1 MSQLEFYTGLSA
13 VWIAI
18 AWVPYVLDR
27 IMVRGLAGSMANPS
41 LDLAPQSDWA
51 VRAKAAHVV
60 AIQAFSAFAPLA
72 ILAMIRIPEDGY
84 PNILAIT
91 FFIGIFAHYVIY
103 AIGITV
109 LRTLSFSLAALSTS
123 ALGLRVL
130 GFI

>member
-41 LDLAPQSDWA
+41 PDLAPQSDWA

-84 PNILAIT
+84 PNILAMT

-103 AIGITV
+103 VIGITV
-109 LRTLSFSLAALSTS
+109 LRTLSFSLAALSTL

>member
-18 AWVPYVLDR
+18 AWVPYLLDR
-27 IMVRGLAGSMANPS
+27 IMVRGLVGAMANPS
-41 LDLAPQSDWA
+41 PDLTPQSDWA

-60 AIQAFSAFAPLA
+60 AIQAFAAFAPLA

-84 PNILAIT
+84 PNILAMT

-103 AIGITV
+103 AIGIPV
-109 LRTLSFSLAALSTS
+109 LRTLSFSLAALSTL
-123 ALGLRVL
+123 ALGLRIL

>member
-1 MSQLEFYTGLSA
+1 MSELEFYTSLSA

-18 AWVPYVLDR
+18 AWVPYLLDR
-27 IMVRGLAGSMANPS
+27 IMVRGLVGAMANPS
-41 LDLAPQSDWA
+41 PDLTPQSDWA

-84 PNILAIT
+84 PNILAMT
-91 FFIGIFAHYVIY
+91 FFIGIFAHYVTY

-109 LRTLSFSLAALSTS
+109 LRTLSFSLAALSTL

>member
-27 IMVRGLAGSMANPS
+27 IMVRGLVGSMANPS
-41 LDLAPQSDWA
+41 PDLAPQSDWA

-84 PNILAIT
+84 PNILAMT

-109 LRTLSFSLAALSTS
+109 LRTLSFSLAALSTL

>member
-27 IMVRGLAGSMANPS
+27 MLVRGISGAMANPS
-41 LDLAPQSDWA
+41 PNLAPQSDWA
-51 VRAKAAHVV
+51 MRAKSAHVV
-60 AIQAFSAFAPLA
+60 AIQTLSAFAPLA
-72 ILAMIRIPEDGY
+72 ILAIIRIPEDSY
-84 PNILAIT
+84 PNILAMT

-103 AIGITV
+103 ALGIPV
-109 LRTLSFSLAALSTS
+109 VRTLCFALAALSTL

-130 GFI
+130 DLI

>member
-1 MSQLEFYTGLSA
+1 MSQLEFYTGLST

-41 LDLAPQSDWA
+41 PDLAPQSDWA

-103 AIGITV
+103 VIGITV
-109 LRTLSFSLAALSTS
+109 LRTLSFSLAALSTL

>member
-18 AWVPYVLDR
+18 AWVPYLLDR
-27 IMVRGLAGSMANPS
+27 IMVRGLVGAMANPS
-41 LDLAPQSDWA
+41 PDLAPQSDWA

-84 PNILAIT
+84 PNILAMT

-103 AIGITV
+103 AIGLTV
-109 LRTLSFSLAALSTS
+109 LRTLSFSLAALSTL

>member
-18 AWVPYVLDR
+18 AWVPYLLDR
-27 IMVRGLAGSMANPS
+27 IMVRGLVGAMANPS
-41 LDLAPQSDWA
+41 PDLTPQSDWA

-84 PNILAIT
+84 PNILAMT

-103 AIGITV
+103 AIGVTV
-109 LRTLSFSLAALSTS
+109 LRTLSFSLAALSTL

>member
-18 AWVPYVLDR
+18 AWVPYLLDR
-27 IMVRGLAGSMANPS
+27 IMVRGLVGAMANPS
-41 LDLAPQSDWA
+41 PDLAPQSDWA

-84 PNILAIT
+84 PNILAMT
-91 FFIGIFAHYVIY
+91 FFISIFAHYVIY

-109 LRTLSFSLAALSTS
+109 LRTVSFSLTALSTL

>member
-1 MSQLEFYTGLSA
+1 MSQLEFYTGLST

-41 LDLAPQSDWA
+41 PDLAPQSDWA

-103 AIGITV
+103 VIGITV
-109 LRTLSFSLAALSTS
+109 LRTLSFSLAALSTL
-123 ALGLRVL
+123 ALSLRVL

>member
-1 MSQLEFYTGLSA
+1 MSQLEFYTGLST

-41 LDLAPQSDWA
+41 PDLAPQSDWA

-84 PNILAIT
+84 PNILAMT

-103 AIGITV
+103 VIGITV
-109 LRTLSFSLAALSTS
+109 LRTLSFSLAALSTL

>member
-1 MSQLEFYTGLSA
+1 MSQLEFYTGLSTG
-13 VWIAI
+13 WIAI

-41 LDLAPQSDWA
+41 PDLAPQSDWA

-103 AIGITV
+103 VIGITV
-109 LRTLSFSLAALSTS
+109 LRTLSFSLAALSTL

>member
-18 AWVPYVLDR
+18 AWVPYLLDR
-27 IMVRGLAGSMANPS
+27 IMVRGLVGAMANPS
-41 LDLAPQSDWA
+41 PDLASQSDWA
-51 VRAKAAHVV
+51 MRAKAAHVV

-84 PNILAIT
+84 PNILAMT

-103 AIGITV
+103 AIGIPV
-109 LRTLSFSLAALSTS
+109 LRTLSFSLAALSTL

>member
-18 AWVPYVLDR
+18 AWVPYLLDR
-27 IMVRGLAGSMANPS
+27 IMVRGLVGAMANPS
-41 LDLAPQSDWA
+41 PDLASQSDWA

-84 PNILAIT
+84 PNILAMT

-103 AIGITV
+103 VIGITV
-109 LRTLSFSLAALSTS
+109 LRTLSFSLAALSTL

>member
-18 AWVPYVLDR
+18 AWVPYLLDR
-27 IMVRGLAGSMANPS
+27 IMVRGLVGAMANPS
-41 LDLAPQSDWA
+41 PDLASQSDWA

-84 PNILAIT
+84 PNILAMT

-103 AIGITV
+103 AIGIPV
-109 LRTLSFSLAALSTS
+109 LRTLSFSLAALSTL

>member
-18 AWVPYVLDR
+18 AWVPYLLDR
-27 IMVRGLAGSMANPS
+27 IMVRGLVGAMANPS
-41 LDLAPQSDWA
+41 PDLAQQSDWA

-84 PNILAIT
+84 PNILAMT
-91 FFIGIFAHYVIY
+91 FFIGIFAHYIIY

-109 LRTLSFSLAALSTS
+109 LRTLSFSLAALSTL

>member
-1 MSQLEFYTGLSA
+1 MSQLEFYTCLSG

-18 AWVPYVLDR
+18 AWVPYLLDR
-27 IMVRGLAGSMANPS
+27 IMVRGLVGAMANPS
-41 LDLAPQSDWA
+41 SDLAPQSDWA

-84 PNILAIT
+84 PNILAMT

-109 LRTLSFSLAALSTS
+109 LRTLSFSLAALSTL

>member
-13 VWIAI
+13 IWIAI

-84 PNILAIT
+84 PNILAMT

-109 LRTLSFSLAALSTS
+109 LRTLSFSLAALSTL

>member
-18 AWVPYVLDR
+18 AWVPYLLDR
-27 IMVRGLAGSMANPS
+27 IMVRGLVGAMANPS
-41 LDLAPQSDWA
+41 PDLAPQSDWA

-84 PNILAIT
+84 PNILAMT

-103 AIGITV
+103 AIVITV
-109 LRTLSFSLAALSTS
+109 LRTLSFSLAALSTL

-130 GFI
+130 GLI

>member
-18 AWVPYVLDR
+18 AWVPYLLDR
-27 IMVRGLAGSMANPS
+27 IMVRGLVGAMANPS
-41 LDLAPQSDWA
+41 PDLAPQSDWA

-109 LRTLSFSLAALSTS
+109 LRTLSFSLAALSTL

>member
-18 AWVPYVLDR
+18 AWVPYLLDR
-27 IMVRGLAGSMANPS
+27 IMVRGLVGAMANPS
-41 LDLAPQSDWA
+41 PDLTPQSDWA

-84 PNILAIT
+84 PNILAMT
-91 FFIGIFAHYVIY
+91 FFIGIFTHYVIY
-103 AIGITV
+103 AIGITL
-109 LRTLSFSLAALSTS
+109 LRTLSFSLAALSTL

>member
-18 AWVPYVLDR
+18 AWVPYLLDR
-27 IMVRGLAGSMANPS
+27 IMVRGLVGAMANPS
-41 LDLAPQSDWA
+41 RDLAPQSDWA

-84 PNILAIT
+84 PNILAMT

-109 LRTLSFSLAALSTS
+109 LRTLSFSLAALSTL

>member
-13 VWIAI
+13 IWIAI
-18 AWVPYVLDR
+18 AWVPYLLDR
-27 IMVRGLAGSMANPS
+27 IMVRGLVGAMANPS
-41 LDLAPQSDWA
+41 PDLAPQSDWA

-84 PNILAIT
+84 PNILAMT

-103 AIGITV
+103 AIGVTV
-109 LRTLSFSLAALSTS
+109 LRTVSFSLAALSTL

>member
-18 AWVPYVLDR
+18 AWVPYLLDR
-27 IMVRGLAGSMANPS
+27 IMVRGLVGAMANPS
-41 LDLAPQSDWA
+41 PDLAPQSDWA

-84 PNILAIT
+84 PNILAMT

-109 LRTLSFSLAALSTS
+109 LRTLSFSLAALSTL
-123 ALGLRVL
+123 ALGLCVL

>member
-18 AWVPYVLDR
+18 AWVPYLLDR
-27 IMVRGLAGSMANPS
+27 IMVRGLVGAMANPS
-41 LDLAPQSDWA
+41 PDLAPQSDWA
-51 VRAKAAHVV
+51 VSAKAAHVV

-84 PNILAIT
+84 PNILAMT

-109 LRTLSFSLAALSTS
+109 LRTLSFSLAALSTL

>member
-18 AWVPYVLDR
+18 AWVPYLLDR
-27 IMVRGLAGSMANPS
+27 IMVRGLVGAMANPS
-41 LDLAPQSDWA
+41 PDLASQSDWA

-72 ILAMIRIPEDGY
+72 ILAMIRIPEDDY
-84 PNILAIT
+84 PNILAMT

-109 LRTLSFSLAALSTS
+109 LRTLSFSLAALSTL

>member
-1 MSQLEFYTGLSA
+1 MSQLEFYTCLSA

-18 AWVPYVLDR
+18 AWVPYLLDR
-27 IMVRGLAGSMANPS
+27 IMVRGLVGAMANPS
-41 LDLAPQSDWA
+41 PDLAPQSDWA

-84 PNILAIT
+84 PNILAMT

-109 LRTLSFSLAALSTS
+109 LRTLSFSLAALSTL

>member
-41 LDLAPQSDWA
+41 PDLAPQSDWA

-84 PNILAIT
+84 PNILAMT

-109 LRTLSFSLAALSTS
+109 LRTLSFSLAALSTL

>member
-27 IMVRGLAGSMANPS
+27 IMVRGLVGSMANPS
-41 LDLAPQSDWA
+41 PDLAPQSDWA

-84 PNILAIT
+84 PNILAMT

-103 AIGITV
+103 AIGIPV
-109 LRTLSFSLAALSTS
+109 LRTLSFSLAALSTL

>member
-18 AWVPYVLDR
+18 AWVPYLLDR
-27 IMVRGLAGSMANPS
+27 IMVRGLVGAMANPS
-41 LDLAPQSDWA
+41 PDLAPQSDWA

-72 ILAMIRIPEDGY
+72 ILAMIRIPEDSY
-84 PNILAIT
+84 PNILAMT

-103 AIGITV
+103 AIGVTV
-109 LRTLSFSLAALSTS
+109 LRTLSFSLAALSTL

>member
-1 MSQLEFYTGLSA
+1 MF
-13 VWIAI
+13 WIAS
-18 AWVPYVLDR
+18 
-27 IMVRGLAGSMANPS
+27 MVRGLAGSMANPS
-41 LDLAPQSDWA
+41 PDLAPQSDWA

-103 AIGITV
+103 VIGITV
-109 LRTLSFSLAALSTS
+109 LRTLSFSLAALSTL

>member
-18 AWVPYVLDR
+18 AWVPYLLDR
-27 IMVRGLAGSMANPS
+27 IMVRGLVGAMANPS
-41 LDLAPQSDWA
+41 PDLASQSDWA

-72 ILAMIRIPEDGY
+72 ILAIIRIPEDGY
-84 PNILAIT
+84 PNILAMT

-103 AIGITV
+103 AIGITL
-109 LRTLSFSLAALSTS
+109 LRTLSFSLAALSTL

>member
-18 AWVPYVLDR
+18 AWVPYLLDR
-27 IMVRGLAGSMANPS
+27 IMVRGLVGAMANPS
-41 LDLAPQSDWA
+41 PDLAPQSDWA

-72 ILAMIRIPEDGY
+72 ILAMMRIPEDGY
-84 PNILAIT
+84 PNILAMT

-103 AIGITV
+103 AIGITL
-109 LRTLSFSLAALSTS
+109 LRTLSFSLAALSTL

>member
-18 AWVPYVLDR
+18 AWVPYLLDR
-27 IMVRGLAGSMANPS
+27 IMVRGLVGAMANPS
-41 LDLAPQSDWA
+41 PNLAPQSDWA

-84 PNILAIT
+84 PNILAMT

-109 LRTLSFSLAALSTS
+109 LRTLSFSLAALSTL

-130 GFI
+130 GLI

>member
-18 AWVPYVLDR
+18 AWVPYLLDR
-27 IMVRGLAGSMANPS
+27 IMVRGLVGAMANPS
-41 LDLAPQSDWA
+41 PDLTPQSDWA

-72 ILAMIRIPEDGY
+72 ILAMIRIPDDGY
-84 PNILAIT
+84 PNILAMT

-109 LRTLSFSLAALSTS
+109 LRTLSFSLAALSTL

>member
-18 AWVPYVLDR
+18 AWVPYLLDR
-27 IMVRGLAGSMANPS
+27 IMVRGLVGAMANPS
-41 LDLAPQSDWA
+41 PDLAPQADWA

-84 PNILAIT
+84 PNILAMT

-103 AIGITV
+103 VIGITV
-109 LRTLSFSLAALSTS
+109 LRTLSFSLAALSTL